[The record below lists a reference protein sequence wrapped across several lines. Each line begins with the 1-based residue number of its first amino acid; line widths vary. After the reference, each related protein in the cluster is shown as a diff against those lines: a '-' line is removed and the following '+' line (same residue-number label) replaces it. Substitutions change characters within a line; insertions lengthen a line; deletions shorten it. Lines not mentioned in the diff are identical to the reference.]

1 VATGT
6 AVADKTATADGVL
19 AAADAGLTDADAGA
33 DAGLTDADAGAVAVG
48 VLDADA
54 GAVAVAVAVAAWE
67 MLASGLTAWF
77 VFLQLVRVVAPS
89 ASTTD
94 IQTSCRTPGDP
105 DMPAP
110 TFDVVEG

>member
-6 AVADKTATADGVL
+6 AVADKIATADGVL
-19 AAADAGLTDADAGA
+19 AAADAGLADADAGA
-33 DAGLTDADAGAVAVG
+33 DAGLTGADAGADAGAVAVG
-48 VLDADA
+48 VLDA
-54 GAVAVAVAVAAWE
+54 GAVAIAALE

-89 ASTTD
+89 ARTTD
-94 IQTSCRTPGDP
+94 IQTSCRTPRDP

-110 TFDVVEG
+110 TVDVVEG